1 MAVTP
6 KAIIDA
12 QQVASSSTLYYTSTN
27 VVTIIDKFT
36 ATNTTAGAVTITVY
50 VGTASASH
58 TIISG
63 RSVGAGECYIC
74 PEMVGQV
81 LNAGDTIYAVA
92 SAATSITIRA
102 SGRQVTGA

>member
-6 KAIIDA
+6 KALIDA

-27 VVTIIDKFT
+27 VVTIVDKFT
-36 ATNTTAGAVTITVY
+36 ATNTTGGAVTLTVY
-50 VGTASASH
+50 IGTASAAH
-58 TIISG
+58 TIISA
-63 RSVGAGECYIC
+63 RSINAGETYIC

-92 SAATSITIRA
+92 SAATSITLRA
-102 SGRQVTGA
+102 SGRQVT